1 MDYDERER
9 KREKQR
15 LSLKQTHYIIKCPS
29 EQYADV
35 TGDPKELGVV
45 EDCVVFNTIF
55 TMYLTKLQHYALFG
69 K

>member
-1 MDYDERER
+1 MTIEPKSYYKVLMDYDERER

-35 TGDPKELGVV
+35 TVPQLSTAEL
-45 EDCVVFNTIF
+45 FLAST
-55 TMYLTKLQHYALFG
+55 
-69 K
+69 